1 MKANL
6 LSITVTLLFFS
17 CAVKM
22 PTERRITEE
31 KALEIIK
38 QEVGTVAPA
47 QSIFHSYQ
55 QISSETY
62 TGSTRHI
69 CNKSKVL
76 NIVEDMSFSK
86 IDGNYIEGAMIYR
99 DDCEV
104 RHYTFKGRFD
114 EHRLLLTRDS
124 GGISEY
130 IIEQNGRLLRENR
143 VTGYET
149 LAGEPKWYNIPQNG
163 EQPYS
168 SSKSVYKTT
177 YFLSTSDNVL
187 GKSKE
192 GNNNTSST
200 LTGKLKELKDLY
212 ESEVI
217 SKEEYEAARKKA
229 IENQ

>member
-1 MKANL
+1 MKAKL

-22 PTERRITEE
+22 PTERSITEE

-38 QEVGTVAPA
+38 QEVGIVAPT

-55 QISSETY
+55 QVSSITY

-86 IDGNYIEGAMIYR
+86 IDGNYVEGAMIYR

-104 RHYTFKGRFD
+104 QHYTFKGRFNK
-114 EHRLLLTRDS
+114 ERLWIVTPAGSIR
-124 GGISEY
+124 EY
-130 IIEQNGRLLRENR
+130 MIEQNGRLLRKSR
-143 VTGYET
+143 STGYESLDGVPRWST
-149 LAGEPKWYNIPQNG
+149 AIQNG

-192 GNNNTSST
+192 SNNPSS
-200 LTGKLKELKDLY
+200 LTEKLKELKDLY

-229 IENQ
+229 IDNQ